1 MNAKAMD
8 ERTRTAPVAGGSFLI
23 EDPDPARIF
32 TPEDLSDE
40 QRLVG
45 QTARDFVEQEV
56 LPVLD
61 RIEAKEWDL
70 TRDLLRRLGELELL
84 GIEVPAAYG
93 GAELDKVT
101 ALLVTE
107 ALAAGSFGVSYSAH
121 VGIGMEPI
129 VYFGTPAQREHYL
142 PRMVRGELIGAYALT
157 EPTAGS
163 DAMSIRTRAV
173 RSPDGASWLLTG
185 TKQFITNAAFAD
197 VFTVFAKVDG
207 EKHTAFLVD
216 RDTEGFTV
224 GEEEHKMGIR
234 GSSTAPLVLENARI
248 PADHLL
254 GEVGQGFKVA
264 VNILNMGRFKLA
276 AGAVG
281 ACKHVLRTSLQYA
294 GERQQFGKPLAA
306 FGLIKHKLAEMAIRM
321 YIAESMAYRTGGL
334 VDETLGGVHGDAGAA
349 MRALEEYAVE
359 CAINKV
365 YASEVLDYVVDENVQ
380 IHGGY
385 GFIEEYAAARAYR
398 DSRINR
404 LFEGTNEINRMLTTG
419 MLLRRAQRGRLN
431 LIPAAL
437 AVVQELT
444 SPALGEDAGTGAL
457 AEEARIVRMVKK
469 AALFASG
476 VAVQKRLEAIEEEQ
490 EILAALADLV
500 IETFAME
507 SGLLRAQ
514 RAVQRRGEAEAALK
528 IAMVR
533 TYIND
538 AVARVDATA
547 RSVLAAVEE
556 GDTLRT
562 EIAGLRRLLRYTPVN
577 TVALRRQI
585 AEALIASGRYV
596 C

>member
-1 MNAKAMD
+1 MDAKAVD
-8 ERTRTAPVAGGSFLI
+8 ERERGAPVAGGSFLI
-23 EDPDPARIF
+23 TDTAPGEIF
-32 TPEDLSDE
+32 APEDLSDE

-56 LPVLD
+56 FPVLD
-61 RIEAKEWDL
+61 RIEGKDWAL

-84 GIEVPAAYG
+84 GIEVPGTHG

-107 ALAAGSFGVSYSAH
+107 ALSAGSFGVTCSAH

-129 VYFGTPAQREHYL
+129 VYFGTPAQRERYL
-142 PRMVRGELIGAYALT
+142 PKMVRGELIGAYALT

-163 DAMSIRTRAV
+163 DAMSIRTKAV
-173 RSPDGASWLLTG
+173 RSPDGAAWLLTG

-216 RDTEGFTV
+216 RETEGFAV
-224 GEEEHKMGIR
+224 GEEEHKMGIV

-254 GEVGQGFKVA
+254 GEIGQGFKVA

-276 AGAVG
+276 AGVVG
-281 ACKHVLRTSLQYA
+281 AAKHVLRTSLQYA
-294 GERQQFGKPLAA
+294 GDRRQFGKPLTA
-306 FGLIKHKLAEMAIRM
+306 FGLIKQKLAEMAVRI
-321 YIAESMAYRTGGL
+321 YVAESMAYRTGGL
-334 VDETLGGVHGDAGAA
+334 VDGALGGVHGDPEAA

-385 GFIEEYAAARAYR
+385 GFIEEYSAARAYR

-444 SPALGEDAGTGAL
+444 SPSLGEDAGAGVL
-457 AEEARIVRMVKK
+457 ADEARIVRMVKK
-469 AALFASG
+469 AALFAAG
-476 VAVQKRLEAIEEEQ
+476 VAVQKYLEDIEEQQ
-490 EILAALADLV
+490 EVLAAIADLV
-500 IETFAME
+500 SETFAME

-514 RAVQRRGEAEAALK
+514 RAVQRQGEDAAALK
-528 IAMVR
+528 VAMIR

-538 AVARVDATA
+538 AVPRVDATA
-547 RSVLAAVEE
+547 KMVLGAVEE

-562 EIAGLRRLLRYTPVN
+562 ELAGLRRLLRYTPVN
-577 TVALRRQI
+577 TVALRRRI
-585 AEALIASGRYV
+585 ADAQVAAGRYV

>member
-1 MNAKAMD
+1 MDAKAMD
-8 ERTRTAPVAGGSFLI
+8 EPARAAPVAGGSFLL

-56 LPVLD
+56 FPVLD

-254 GEVGQGFKVA
+254 GEIGQGFKVA

-514 RAVQRRGEAEAALK
+514 RAVQRQGEAEAALK

-538 AVARVDATA
+538 AAARVDATA